1 MDLIVEVVDRLDH
14 RFEEDQNCLG
24 NECRML
30 RDEHLSVHSSHRP
43 AEHRRSIDTQSFC
56 KGNDVDDHFFKRA
69 RNLALG
75 VRDAGTVEENDVV
88 VFG

>member
-1 MDLIVEVVDRLDH
+1 
-14 RFEEDQNCLG
+14 
-24 NECRML
+24 ML

-56 KGNDVDDHFFKRA
+56 KGNGVDGHFFKRA